1 MANTPHHAESPAEPR
16 SFEDCRTIDV
26 NDRDCVLFWSR
37 QLGVS
42 EAEIVQVVREVGAN
56 STAVALKLEAPHT
69 TRVAPPNP
77 TPGT

>member
-1 MANTPHHAESPAEPR
+1 MASNTDRAESPAEPR
-16 SFEDCRTIDV
+16 SFDDCRTIDV

-42 EAEIVQVVREVGAN
+42 EADIVEVVREVGAN

-69 TRVAPPNP
+69 DRVGPPTP